1 MKTFVLGLAV
11 ALLLTPLAFAQSSA
25 DLLTEKTGPAEA
37 VAGSDVPYTV
47 TVTNLGPDDAAD
59 VSLND
64 PIPGAMTFVSATQ
77 NSGTSF
83 SCATPAVGDP
93 GSVTCTLASFPAGT
107 SAEFTFVFHIP
118 IGTAEGTV
126 FTNIATTTTS
136 SLDENEENNSG
147 VASTMT
153 PPPPS
158 ADLFA
163 LKTGPT
169 NTGAG
174 SNVTFMLTV
183 GNNGPNAATGV
194 NWDDTLPGTATFVSL
209 QQTSGPTMSCT
220 TPAVGAGGTVTCSLA
235 TLDEGDVTTFDLT
248 VNIPGDTVA
257 GTGFTN
263 TVSVSSETTDP
274 FDENNSATHTV
285 TVQAADIAV
294 DKSGPA
300 SANAGDNLTYTITV
314 TNNGP
319 DFTAY
324 TLQDVV
330 PPNTTV
336 VSFLQMSGAAASCS
350 APSAGSTG
358 TVNCNGGLGGGAS
371 AVFQLVVNVGNTTS
385 VVNTATV
392 NGDSFDPDTNN
403 NSDSVT
409 TSITPVA
416 DLAVVKNGPGA
427 VNAGANITY
436 TLSVTNNGPST
447 ASAVSLTDTLPA
459 NTTFVSATQNSGP
472 IFSCSTPANGGT
484 GTITCTIGSLAPAA
498 TATFTYIFHV
508 DSSTASGTQL
518 TNVANVTSSTTDP
531 DGSDNSSS
539 TTATVATSAD
549 VRVVKTG
556 PTGTSPGL
564 NTTYTIV
571 VANDG
576 PSDAANVTLSDI
588 LPAEVTF
595 VSLTQNSGP
604 TFNCVTP
611 ASGANGTV
619 TCTLASFVA
628 GASANFTLVVQVIP
642 STPFGG
648 TITNTATIA
657 TTTTDPDGSDNS
669 SSTIANVTSLADVR
683 VTKTGA
689 TVIHAGET
697 TSYTITVTND
707 GPTAAQNVELSD
719 PLPANTTF
727 VAFEQNSGPAF
738 TCATPA
744 VGSTGTVTCTIAT
757 LADAASAT
765 FTLTVAVNV
774 DATGSVSN
782 TATVTSSNDPTPGNN
797 SGTAAVAIAGAN
809 IPTLST
815 WGLMLLAAALGLI
828 VVLKR

>member
-1 MKTFVLGLAV
+1 MKTFVLSLAA
-11 ALLLTPLAFAQSSA
+11 ALLLTPLAFAQSA
-25 DLLTEKTGPAEA
+25 DLLTEKTGPAESA
-37 VAGSDVPYTV
+37 PGSDVPYTV
-47 TVTNLGPDDAAD
+47 TVTNLGPDNATD
-59 VSLND
+59 VTLND
-64 PIPGAMTFVSATQ
+64 PIPGGMTFVSATQ
-77 NSGTSF
+77 NSGPAF
-83 SCATPAVGDP
+83 NCVTPAVGDP

-107 SAEFTFVFHIP
+107 SAEFTFVFNIP
-118 IGTAEGTV
+118 IATPDGTI

-158 ADLFA
+158 GDLFV

-174 SNVTFMLTV
+174 DDVTFLLTV
-183 GNNGPNAATGV
+183 GNNGPDASTGV
-194 NWDDTLPGTATFVSL
+194 SWEDTLPGTATFVSL
-209 QQTSGPTMSCT
+209 QQTSGPSMSCT
-220 TPAVGAGGTVTCSLA
+220 TPAVGAGGTVSCSLA
-235 TLDEGDVTTFDLT
+235 TLDEGDVTTFELT
-248 VNIPGDTVA
+248 VNIPGDTPA

-263 TVSVSSETTDP
+263 TINASSETTDP
-274 FDENNSATHTV
+274 FEENNSATHTV
-285 TVQAADIAV
+285 TVQAADMAV

-300 SANAGDNLTYTITV
+300 SANAGDDLTYTITV

-324 TLQDVV
+324 TFQDVV

-336 VSFLQMSGAAASCS
+336 VSFLQTTGASASCS
-350 APSAGSTG
+350 APPPGGTG
-358 TVNCNGGLGGGAS
+358 TVNCNGGLSGGAS
-371 AVFQLVVNVGNTTS
+371 AVFQLVVEVGNTTS

-392 NGDSFDPDTNN
+392 NGDAFDPDTSN

-409 TSITPVA
+409 TTITPVA
-416 DLAVVKNGPGA
+416 DLAVVKSGPA
-427 VNAGANITY
+427 NITAGANISY

-447 ASAVSLTDTLPA
+447 ASSVSLTDTLPA
-459 NTTFVSATQNSGP
+459 NTTFASMLQNSGP
-472 IFSCSTPANGGT
+472 TFSCSTPPDGGT
-484 GTITCTIGSLAPAA
+484 GTITCTIASLAPAA
-498 TATFTYIFHV
+498 TATFTFVFHV
-508 DSSTASGTQL
+508 NSSTASGTPL
-518 TNVANVTSSTTDP
+518 TNIADVSSSTSDP
-531 DGSDNSSS
+531 DNSDNSSS
-539 TTATVATSAD
+539 TTAAVATSAD
-549 VRVVKTG
+549 VRVVKSG

-564 NTTYTIV
+564 NTTYTIA

-576 PSDAANVTLSDI
+576 PSDAANVTLNDI
-588 LPAEVTF
+588 LPPEVTF

-628 GASANFTLVVQVIP
+628 GAGANFTLVVQVIP
-642 STPFGG
+642 ATPFGG
-648 TITNTATIA
+648 TITNTATIS

-669 SSTIANVTSLADVR
+669 SSTTANVTSLADVR

-727 VAFEQNSGPAF
+727 VSFAQDSGPVFA
-738 TCATPA
+738 CATPA
-744 VGSTGTVTCTIAT
+744 VGSTGTVTCTIAS
-757 LADAASAT
+757 LANATSAT
-765 FTLTVAVNV
+765 FTLTVAVNA
-774 DATGSVSN
+774 DATGTVSN
-782 TATVTSSNDPTPGNN
+782 TATATSTNDPTPGNN